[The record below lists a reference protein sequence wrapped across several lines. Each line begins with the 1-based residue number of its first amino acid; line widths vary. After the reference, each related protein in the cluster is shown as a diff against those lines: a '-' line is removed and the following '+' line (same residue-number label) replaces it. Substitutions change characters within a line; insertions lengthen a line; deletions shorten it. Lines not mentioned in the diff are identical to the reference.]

1 MKYSKTTL
9 MELSHKYASILR
21 KCALFNATILVGA
34 MIAIPTMAKSI
45 TEDLTISGE
54 ENEQNYNENLT
65 INANLNLTNTGIYSD
80 QTISVAGG
88 SFTMTNSELG
98 GHNNLDITGGTFNLF
113 SDAEL
118 AGEPKINI
126 SNATITLNAS
136 HLLSRTDGATKGE
149 INITNSN
156 ITVNKGFIG
165 AFNYSDG
172 GETEDT
178 ISEGGEINISGTS
191 SLTFNGGNGIDEAQ
205 NWVDDANHVAEG
217 YFIANEILAQN
228 INLSDTAQL
237 TVASGAT
244 LKTTQQKYISGDR
257 IDFSKPVSIINL
269 SDEAKLNVLG
279 ALRADIVNSATVT
292 NEGTIKGNLTN
303 NGIYT
308 GLISGVTGTFDN
320 TNGIVNTWGN
330 LDKGLLG
337 TTNLTKASTLSKD
350 LTFGSVNV
358 QNSLDLSTNTLT
370 ANSIEIADNA
380 TLAFRVS
387 GKEDF
392 GKIVADTISISE
404 TGTSLNLTL
413 DTGVLAKDET
423 KEFKILDGNVDGKF
437 ATLSQ
442 NARYEF
448 KDLGDGLFSIT
459 GKAKSAD
466 VIGDVGGDNNDKS
479 TATAWLDSD
488 SFAPGSGAAKVADH
502 LNTLSQTNPVAFKDA
517 IKALQPDSAPTG
529 QATAGAIN
537 SQIASA
543 VGGRFGGPAPQGR
556 SAGDA
561 FKNTGLWAQGL
572 ANKSKLDE
580 AQGFDAKTYGLAMG
594 VDGEVAEGLKI
605 GLGYAYTNSDI
616 DATGR
621 STDVDT
627 HTGIVYAE
635 KTIKNAF
642 VNGVATYGRS
652 KYNEDKNVGGTRVNA
667 DYDMDAIYSQIMAGY
682 NFHINNAVLT
692 PETGLR
698 YLWTNTHS
706 YTDMA
711 DQHIKSDKTNTL
723 TGVLGGRA
731 SMTFVT
737 ENAVFT
743 PELKLAATYDI
754 KNDKGGATVRLANGS
769 SYVTTGDTLE
779 RFGVE
784 TGVKLGMTIDNME
797 FALSY
802 EGKFKKDYT
811 DHSGLVNF
819 RYNF

>member
-1 MKYSKTTL
+1 

-54 ENEQNYNENLT
+54 ENEQKYNENLT

-98 GHNNLDITGGTFNLF
+98 GHNNLDITGGTFNLA
-113 SDAEL
+113 SDSEL

-205 NWVDDANHVAEG
+205 NWVDDANHAAEG

-244 LKTTQQKYISGDR
+244 LKTTQQKYTSGDR

-337 TTNLTKASTLSKD
+337 TTNLTKASTLAKD
-350 LTFGSVNV
+350 LIFGSVNV

-392 GKIVADTISISE
+392 GKIVANNITISE
-404 TGTSLNLTL
+404 KGTTLNLTL

-423 KEFKILDGNVDGKF
+423 KEFQVLDGTVEGSF
-437 ATLSQ
+437 ANLSK

-448 KDLGDGLFSIT
+448 EDLGDGLFAIT
-459 GKAKSAD
+459 GKATSAD
-466 VIGDVGGDNNDKS
+466 VISDVGGDANDKAAAS
-479 TATAWLDSD
+479 AWLDGD
-488 SFAPGSGAAKVADH
+488 SFQAGSGAANVASH
-502 LNTLSQTNPVAFKDA
+502 LNKLSQLAPQEFKKA
-517 IKALQPDSAPTG
+517 VKALQPDSAPTG
-529 QATAGAIN
+529 QATATAIN
-537 SQIASA
+537 NQVAGA
-543 VGGRFGGPAPQGR
+543 VSGRFGGPAPQGR
-556 SAGDA
+556 SGGDS
-561 FKNTGLWAQGL
+561 FKNAGLWAQGL
-572 ANKSKLDE
+572 ANKSKLDK
-580 AQGFDAKTYGLAMG
+580 AQGFDGKTYGLAIG
-594 VDGEVAEGLKI
+594 GDAEVADGLKV

-627 HTGIVYAE
+627 HTAILYAE
-635 KTIKNAF
+635 KVIGNAF

-652 KYNEDKNVGGTRVNA
+652 KYKEDKNVAGLKVKA
-667 DYDMDAIYSQIMAGY
+667 DYDMDAIYTQVMTGY
-682 NFHINNAVLT
+682 NFYINNAMLT
-692 PETGLR
+692 PEGGLR
-698 YLWTNTHS
+698 YLYTNTHS
-706 YTDMA
+706 YTDSA
-711 DQHIKSDKTNTL
+711 DQNVKSDKTNTL

-731 SMTFVT
+731 SMAFQSGKATI
-737 ENAVFT
+737 T

-769 SYVTTGDTLE
+769 SYAVNGDTLN

-784 TGVKLGMTIDNME
+784 TGAKIGMTVGNME
-797 FALSY
+797 FSLNY

-811 DHSGLVNF
+811 DHTGLVNF